1 MTFKARGLYAS
12 SSKVPRRPRM
22 GLWLLLGA
30 LLALALVA
38 ATVLSVLGN
47 VALTRQQTSD
57 TYQNQERVEIDNRT
71 SGSVEITTADTDQI
85 HIERTL
91 STSPLHHVE
100 ETIDETGDSV
110 QLQAHCPGP
119 NLFFTTCAA
128 DYEITLPQQS
138 DTQVHTTTGQIHTHG
153 LQGQMQAST
162 TTGQIH
168 ISNHQGPVQAEST
181 SALLQLSHV
190 QGPVQAQTVSGDIE
204 LTGQGEQARAS
215 TTSGQVDL
223 SGFTAQNVETTTTS
237 GEVNIGDFTEAQA
250 SSVSGSIHIRSN
262 QPLQSLTVDTT
273 SGNVNAQI
281 PEEDYHVSGNSTS
294 GDREI
299 AVATS
304 PQAGARITIDTVSGS
319 VQLTHPPR

>member
-1 MTFKARGLYAS
+1 
-12 SSKVPRRPRM
+12 M
-22 GLWLLLGA
+22 GLWLFLGA
-30 LLALALVA
+30 ALALALVA

-47 VALTRQQTSD
+47 VALTHQQTSD
-57 TYQNQERVEIDNRT
+57 TYQSQERVEIDNRT
-71 SGSVEITTADTDQI
+71 SGSVEITTADTDQV

-91 STSPLHHVE
+91 STSPLRNVE
-100 ETIDETGDSV
+100 ESIDETDDGV
-110 QLQAHCPGP
+110 QLQAHCTGP
-119 NLFFTTCAA
+119 SLFFTTCAA

-138 DTQVHTTTGQIHTHG
+138 DAQAHTTSGQILTSG
-153 LQGQMQAST
+153 LQGQMQAT
-162 TTGQIH
+162 TTSGQVH
-168 ISNHQGPVQAEST
+168 INNHQGPVRAEST

-223 SGFTAQNVETTTTS
+223 TGFTAQSVEAESTS
-237 GEVNIGDFTEAQA
+237 GDVSIGAFTEAQA
-250 SSVSGSIHIRSN
+250 SSVSGSIQVRSN

-273 SGNVNAQI
+273 SGNVSAQV
-281 PEEDYHVSGNSTS
+281 PEEDYDVSGNSTS

-299 AVATS
+299 GVATS

-319 VQLTHPPR
+319 VQLTHSST